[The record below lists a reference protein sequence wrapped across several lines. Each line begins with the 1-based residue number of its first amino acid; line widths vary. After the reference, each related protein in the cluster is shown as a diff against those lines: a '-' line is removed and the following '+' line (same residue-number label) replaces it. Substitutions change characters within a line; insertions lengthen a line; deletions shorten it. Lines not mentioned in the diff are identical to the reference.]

1 MSGFREWIEDCK
13 DHFAMG
19 VLEVASPWSN
29 SRALNWAKARVQRT
43 FNHEAALFAVE
54 ESVKFFRE
62 HPDFNDCRVV
72 VIGKVVEG
80 RIRME
85 LVAESGLSFDGITK
99 KEGAVQNHI
108 KPFEIKYQRKQTM
121 PMDEFHKDSYSKT

>member
-19 VLEVASPWSN
+19 VVEVASPWRSGKTI
-29 SRALNWAKARVQRT
+29 NWAKARVQKL
-43 FNHEAALFAVE
+43 FNHEAALFAFE
-54 ESVKFFRE
+54 QSEKFFAE
-62 HPDFNDCRVV
+62 HPTFDDCRVV

-121 PMDEFHKDSYSKT
+121 LMDECHKDSYSKT